1 MSCTKGQRKIKAIF
15 FDIDGTLVSF
25 KTHKVPQETKD
36 AIRRLREQ
44 GIKVFVATGR
54 MLKMVE
60 VLNDIEFD
68 GYITYNGSLCVDSTR
83 ENVIFKNTVPQD
95 ELEALVERLRGDRFP
110 VSFMCRDEMY
120 VNYLDELVTRVA
132 KVVEVEP
139 PIERPVEEII
149 KEDVFQLCIYVDEP
163 HLQRIIDE
171 TLPGC
176 VGMRWIE
183 LFADVNV
190 RGMNKQ
196 LGIDKMLEHFGIPLE
211 CAMAF
216 GDGGNDI
223 PMLQHVP
230 YGVAMGNANDAVKA
244 AAAYVTDDVDDNGL
258 VKALEHYGLL

>member
-95 ELEALVERLRGDRFP
+95 ELEALVERLRRDRFP

>member
-36 AIRRLREQ
+36 AIRRLREH

-68 GYITYNGSLCVDSTR
+68 GYITYNGALCVDSTR

-95 ELEALVERLRGDRFP
+95 ELEALVERLRRDRFP

-211 CAMAF
+211 YAMAF

>member
-1 MSCTKGQRKIKAIF
+1 MIKAIF

-25 KTHKVPQETKD
+25 RTHRVPQETKD
-36 AIRRLREQ
+36 AIKRLREK

-68 GYITYNGSLCVDSTR
+68 GYITYNGACCVDSSK
-83 ENVIFKNTVPQD
+83 ENVIFKSTVPQE
-95 ELEALVERLRGDRFP
+95 ELEALALRLKTDPFP
-110 VSFMCRDEMY
+110 VSFMCRHEMY
-120 VNYLDELVTRVA
+120 VNYMDELVTTVA

-139 PIERPVEEII
+139 PVVRSVEEII
-149 KEDVFQLCIYVDEP
+149 REDVYQLCIYVDEP
-163 HLQRIIDE
+163 KLQQILSE

-196 LGIDKMLEHFGIPLE
+196 LGIDRMLEHFGIPLE
-211 CAMAF
+211 NAMAF

-230 YGVAMGNANDAVKA
+230 FSVAMGNANDAVKA
-244 AAAYVTDDVDDNGL
+244 SAAYVTADVDDGGI

>member
-1 MSCTKGQRKIKAIF
+1 MGCTKGQRKIKAIF

-95 ELEALVERLRGDRFP
+95 ELEALVERLRRDRFP